1 MESIIAYNGFD
12 KDLKIMGRQY
22 AFDKAFDFDNDEYY
36 ESGFRSELNPLKVLE
51 SYDPANCKFCEV
63 EHSGDVV
70 KEDNG
75 GVVSKNIFIKREISL
90 RELVNIAT
98 HYINKNVNFEAVK
111 FSNLDYDVK
120 TCLDNKSIVSGTGY
134 RSVSANVGDESI
146 VLHLANYS
154 ISANT
159 GNWSVVTNNGE
170 YSLSMSTGFSSI
182 ALCDGDNS
190 VVSTTGGRSNAI
202 NTGQYSVSAA
212 TGYNSQAENIGN
224 HSVSVTTSC
233 ESKVN
238 AKGFYSIATSTG
250 SASTVTTKGG
260 FSSAINTGSFSN
272 SITDGKSSISANT
285 GKLSVAKSIGKRS
298 VAVNTGDESVSGVEG
313 SDSIAV
319 VTGRYGKAAGAL
331 GCWLVLSEIGNNDEI
346 LDVQTV
352 KVDGINIKPNVYY
365 QLIKGKVVKTNY

>member
-120 TCLDNKSIVSGTGY
+120 TCLDNKSVVSGTGY

-159 GNWSVVTNNGE
+159 GNWSISRNGGNSSVATNTGNWSVVTNNGE

-182 ALCDGDNS
+182 ALCDGDYS

-212 TGYNSQAENIGN
+212 TGYNSQA
-224 HSVSVTTSC
+224 
-233 ESKVN
+233 K
-238 AKGFYSIATSTG
+238 
-250 SASTVTTKGG
+250 
-260 FSSAINTGSFSN
+260 SF
-272 SITDGKSSISANT
+272 
-285 GKLSVAKSIGKRS
+285 GKRS
-298 VAVNTGDESVSGVEG
+298 VAVSIGDESVSAVEG
-313 SDSIAV
+313 SDCIAI

-331 GCWLVLSEIGNNDEI
+331 GCWLVLSEIGDNDEI

-352 KVDGINIKPNVYY
+352 KVDGVNIKPNVYY
-365 QLIKGKVVKTNY
+365 QLVKGKVVKTNY

>member
-98 HYINKNVNFEAVK
+98 YYINKNVNFEAVK

-159 GNWSVVTNNGE
+159 GNWSVSRNG
-170 YSLSMSTGFSSI
+170 G
-182 ALCDGDNS
+182 NS
-190 VVSTTGGRSNAI
+190 
-202 NTGQYSVSAA
+202 
-212 TGYNSQAENIGN
+212 
-224 HSVSVTTSC
+224 
-233 ESKVN
+233 
-238 AKGFYSIATSTG
+238 
-250 SASTVTTKGG
+250 
-260 FSSAINTGSFSN
+260 
-272 SITDGKSSISANT
+272 
-285 GKLSVAKSIGKRS
+285 SVATNTDNWSI
-298 VAVNTGDESVSGVEG
+298 
-313 SDSIAV
+313 
-319 VTGRYGKAAGAL
+319 
-331 GCWLVLSEIGNNDEI
+331 
-346 LDVQTV
+346 
-352 KVDGINIKPNVYY
+352 
-365 QLIKGKVVKTNY
+365 